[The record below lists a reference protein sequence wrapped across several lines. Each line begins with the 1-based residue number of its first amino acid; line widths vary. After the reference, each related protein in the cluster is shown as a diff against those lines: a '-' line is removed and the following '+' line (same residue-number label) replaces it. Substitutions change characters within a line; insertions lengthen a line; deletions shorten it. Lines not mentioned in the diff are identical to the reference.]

1 MSILLVDAGNSRLKW
16 AVLRAGTGVRLARRG
31 AADWTASNVAAAL
44 RRMLRAAGMVEA
56 MYVCNVAGHPVERAL
71 RAAAR
76 ARGIRRIHV
85 VRSATGAHGV
95 RNGYRDAWR
104 LGADRW
110 VALIG
115 ARKAHPGRALCIVNI
130 GTAMTIDLIDAAG
143 RHRGGSITPGPTM
156 MQAALLTNTAG
167 IRRRARGARPGKLTL
182 FASNTRAALSGG
194 ATFACAALI
203 ERAGDEAR
211 TLLGSRPI
219 LILDGGA
226 AAMVAPLL
234 RLRALRQDDLVLRG
248 LAAFAAAAKDIA

>member
-1 MSILLVDAGNSRLKW
+1 
-16 AVLRAGTGVRLARRG
+16 
-31 AADWTASNVAAAL
+31 
-44 RRMLRAAGMVEA
+44 
-56 MYVCNVAGHPVERAL
+56 
-71 RAAAR
+71 
-76 ARGIRRIHV
+76 
-85 VRSATGAHGV
+85 
-95 RNGYRDAWR
+95 

-130 GTAMTIDLIDAAG
+130 GTAMTIDLIDVAG

-167 IRRRARGARPGKLTL
+167 IRRSARGARPGKLTL

-203 ERAGDEAR
+203 ERASDEAR

-226 AAMVAPLL
+226 AAIVAPLL

-248 LAAFAAAAKDIA
+248 LAVFAAAAKDIA